1 MAGDPLQGG
10 AAWAVLQYVLGLR
23 QLGHDVYFVE
33 QVAQRRLRPGSTS
46 LRQSTNATYFR
57 NVVRQF
63 GLQSKAALLL
73 GSSPETV
80 GCSYDLLKSIA
91 ARTDLLINISG
102 LLTDESLL
110 ERMNTRLYV
119 DLDPGF
125 TQLSHASAIDVGLNR
140 HTHFATIGL
149 GLGDAGCSIPTCERT
164 WIPTR
169 QPIVL
174 SEWRPAGRVSIDAFT
189 TTDTWRG
196 YGSITHDGVFYGPK
210 THALRQF
217 ITLPAKSP
225 HRMLLA
231 LANRPEVAKDLSRL
245 VAEGWQ
251 LVDPEYVAGTP
262 DQHRDFI
269 QGSLAEFAIAK
280 SGYAT
285 SHCGWFSDRSV
296 CYLASGRPVL
306 AQETGFSAFLPT
318 NEGLFAFTTEH
329 DALSAMDTV
338 VGDYVRHSR
347 AAREIAEQ
355 YFDANIVLPTLLD
368 RIGGRWG
375 RA

>member
-306 AQETGFSAFLPT
+306 IEDTGLSDWLAIGKGVLAFHNLD
-318 NEGLFAFTTEH
+318 E
-329 DALSAMDTV
+329 
-338 VGDYVRHSR
+338 
-347 AAREIAEQ
+347 AARGIEAINNEYATHRLAARNLAQTVFSSE
-355 YFDANIVLPTLLD
+355 IVLPAFLEAA
-368 RIGGRWG
+368 IN
-375 RA
+375 